1 MRNMSYIIGAVVV
14 VVALWFGAK
23 EWSGEDPSPP
33 PPMATEKPAPAVT
46 PGKEPRVALSTPA
59 QVEGPLGIMLADRV
73 MGRADAPVIMD
84 EFSSLTCPH
93 CATFHR
99 EALPKIKTAYIDTG
113 KVKLV
118 YRDYPLG
125 PLAMAATML
134 ARCGEPERFF
144 GFLEVLFRGQQSWA
158 TSKDPRKEL
167 GRVARFAGIGKAE
180 FEACL
185 NNEALLKGIQGRAGK
200 AQTRFAIEST
210 PTFLI
215 NGVKVSGA
223 LPFEDFQAVIEEA
236 LKSKK

>member
-33 PPMATEKPAPAVT
+33 PPVATERPAPAVT
-46 PGKEPRVALSTPA
+46 PGKEPQVALSTPA
-59 QVEGPLGIMLADRV
+59 EVEGPLGIMLADRV
-73 MGRADAPVIMD
+73 MGRADAPVIME

-99 EALPKIKTAYIDTG
+99 EALPKIKAAYIDTG
-113 KVKLV
+113 KVRLI

-125 PLAMAATML
+125 ALAMAAAML
-134 ARCGEPERFF
+134 ARCGEPERYF

-185 NNEALLKGIQGRAGK
+185 NNEALLKGIQGRAAE
-200 AQTRFAIEST
+200 AQSRFGIEST

-215 NGVKVSGA
+215 NGVKVAGA
-223 LPFEDFQAVIEEA
+223 LPFEDFQTVIEEA